1 MTPLETELEHLLNML
16 APPWTAY
23 WREFCWCKA
32 TYLARERAEDY
43 AGLPEMLAKAMKERG
58 SPASSA
64 SGPNL

>member
-1 MTPLETELEHLLNML
+1 MTPLETELEHLLTML

-32 TYLARERAEDY
+32 TYLPPERAEDY
-43 AGLPEMLAKAMKERG
+43 AGLPELLAKAMKERG

-64 SGPNL
+64 SGQ